1 MKAPNGKPTNLTEKQ
16 WAQVRTKA
24 FKKWFGD
31 WEKAWRIEKLRNSK
45 PVEIVFN
52 GEYELN
58 RDSAKRWMKDNLRW
72 EYTNADTGEK
82 IAVSKVGI
90 NEVTSH
96 ESNDEVH
103 LKSLSA
109 IPSLIENSIFIEELS
124 NFKEHDKYDSYRYYV
139 CGANI
144 DGQDYTI
151 KIVIGVKDG
160 AKYYDHRLTQIEKG
174 NLLDNLNGLSNSVAE
189 KQNASSI
196 GKDTKLLS
204 ILQTNSSKVVDEN
217 GEPLVMIHNST
228 VSGITVFRPNV
239 GNAIYFADAIGQ
251 NYVSGFERGEN
262 NYEVF
267 FEHKKPTYRILRTSL
282 H

>member
-45 PVEIVFN
+45 LVEIVFN

-58 RDSAKRWMKDNLRW
+58 RDSAKRWMKDNLRG

-82 IAVSKVGI
+82 IVVSKVGI

-96 ESNDEVH
+96 GSNDEVH

-124 NFKEHDKYDSYRYYV
+124 NSKEHDKYDRYRYYV

-204 ILQTNSSKVVDEN
+204 ILQTNSSKIVDEN

-228 VSGITVFRPNV
+228 VSGITMFRPNV